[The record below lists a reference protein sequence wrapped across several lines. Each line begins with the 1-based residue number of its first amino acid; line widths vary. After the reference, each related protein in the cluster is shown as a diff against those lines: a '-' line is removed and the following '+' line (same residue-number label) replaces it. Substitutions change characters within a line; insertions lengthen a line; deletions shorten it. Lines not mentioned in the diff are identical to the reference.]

1 RVVFI
6 HELFRLLL
14 LAFAGERRKLVELLG
29 VQLVDELLRGGPG
42 VSRVSTQHHEEHD
55 DQPDDHD
62 ETDAAAED
70 PRQRGLLGR
79 LAAVVRTVRT
89 GGTGLLLVRRLVEPG
104 LRTALRELPAGRGAE
119 TGLGRLPAGR
129 ELPAWLRTALRELP
143 AGLRRLWR
151 IRQGSSFPPL
161 ERFVVVLFCVVAR
174 AHWSRSQTFHSPFST
189 VRPMT

>member
-62 ETDAAAED
+62 ETDAAAKD
-70 PRQRGLLGR
+70 PRPRGLLGR

-104 LRTALRELPAGRGAE
+104 LRTALRELPAG
-119 TGLGRLPAGR
+119 
-129 ELPAWLRTALRELP
+129 
-143 AGLRRLWR
+143 LRRLWR

-161 ERFVVVLFCVVAR
+161 ERFVVVPFCVVAR